1 MLFSNWADLG
11 RVVVIGPLAYL
22 ALVVLLRASGKRTL
36 TKLNVFDFPVTIALG
51 STLASV
57 ILTKSVSLAQGVAG
71 FCVLIFLQYA
81 ITWLSVRWPAFE
93 NLVKAE
99 PTLLLHDGRYLDGA
113 LKAQRVTRTE
123 VQAALR
129 ARQGR
134 GGGRDG
140 RGAGDRRLPDRHFRR
155 PGRHGHAGTPR
166 RSRGMSGP
174 AMTRPVRAA
183 MR

>member
-36 TKLNVFDFPVTIALG
+36 TKLNVFDFLVTIALG

-71 FCVLIFLQYA
+71 FCVLIVLQYA
-81 ITWLSVRWPAFE
+81 ITWVSVRWPAFE

-99 PTLLLHDGRYLDGA
+99 PTLLLHNGRYLDGA
-113 LKAQRVTRTE
+113 LKAQRVTRAE

-129 ARQGR
+129 AHGEP
-134 GGGRDG
+134 GAEGVTAVVLETDGTLTVISGGRVGTGTLDF
-140 RGAGDRRLPDRHFRR
+140 RG
-155 PGRHGHAGTPR
+155 
-166 RSRGMSGP
+166 
-174 AMTRPVRAA
+174 VAA
-183 MR
+183 A

>member
-36 TKLNVFDFPVTIALG
+36 TKLNVFDFLVTIALG

-129 ARQGR
+129 AHGKA
-134 GGGRDG
+134 GAEGVTAVVLETDGSLTVISGGR
-140 RGAGDRRLPDRHFRR
+140 
-155 PGRHGHAGTPR
+155 AGTGTLDL
-166 RSRGMSGP
+166 RGVP
-174 AMTRPVRAA
+174 AA
-183 MR
+183 